1 MKKTFPLLFAAACG
15 VPLMAPFHAA
25 AQAANEPV
33 PAVIVIR
40 HGDDIKDRA
49 WPTKSTDALVTNWVN
64 TWAPNWSN
72 YTLPNGSNV
81 QVRMHGLSSNGEGQA
96 KWLAENLP
104 ALLAKEGVNFMPITR
119 VVTKDPWT
127 KDGNLDPTPNP
138 FDTAWPF
145 IKKNNIQDVVLV
157 PAKKGINPYGP
168 RANKVNETVDEGLL
182 KMLPCYHGTNNPT
195 NNNVKPSDSILPTNA
210 SGQITGSTLVVWD
223 GQGMWGPH
231 DGPWYWADD
240 EKPKTEKKYRI
251 VGANVLRL
259 LGGKEIGNYILN
271 APPDEGG
278 DIAGKAN
285 RLYMFYP
292 RYGRGQG
299 DKSDAATSEHIKF
312 YGTNVPEYDVM
323 VWDIPTDKD
332 GRPTSWKNVV
342 NIEVDEHAGFE
353 VISFPPRVN

>member
-1 MKKTFPLLFAAACG
+1 MKITLPLLLAAACG
-15 VPLMAPFHAA
+15 VPLIAPLDAG
-25 AQAANEPV
+25 AQTNQPPL

-40 HGDDIKDRA
+40 HGDDIKGS
-49 WPTKSTDALVTNWVN
+49 WPTNKADVKTWSQK
-64 TWAPNWSN
+64 WAPNWPN

-104 ALLAKEGVNFMPITR
+104 ALLKKEGVNFMPITR

-127 KDGNLDPTPNP
+127 KDGKDDPTPNP

-145 IKKNNIQDVVLV
+145 IKNNSIQDVVLV

-168 RANKVNETVDEGLL
+168 RANKTNETVDEGLL
-182 KMLPCYHGTNNPT
+182 KMLPCYHGSITNA
-195 NNNVKPSDSILPTNA
+195 KPSDSIFPTNA

-231 DGPWYWADD
+231 QKEPDIWYWADD
-240 EKPKTEKKYRI
+240 TEQKTDKPVKV

-259 LGGKEIGNYILN
+259 LGGKVIGDHILN
-271 APPDEGG
+271 EPQ
-278 DIAGKAN
+278 AGKAK

-292 RYGRGQG
+292 RYGREQG
-299 DKSDAATSEHIKF
+299 DKSDDATSDHIKL

-323 VWDIPTDKD
+323 VWDILMDENKSPT
-332 GRPTSWKNVV
+332 GWKNVV
-342 NIEVDEHAGFE
+342 NIEVDEPAGLE
-353 VISFPPRVN
+353 IIEIEPRVN